1 MAKQRSRADAGKLRL
16 EYIDPADL
24 KKNPRNWRL
33 HPETQMRALSAVME
47 EVGWAG
53 ALLYNERTERLI
65 DGAARKELFE
75 GKGKVPVLIGS
86 WDEATEKKI
95 LATLDPLGAMAEANE
110 AALASLQAEI
120 GSDSDALNQLLAQ
133 QGDEEIELKQLD
145 TRPPPKM
152 SWVLIGIPTAR
163 FGEIAAAV
171 EGLAAIPE
179 IILETT
185 SNDGPKDG

>member
-1 MAKQRSRADAGKLRL
+1 MKAL
-16 EYIDPADL
+16 
-24 KKNPRNWRL
+24 
-33 HPETQMRALSAVME
+33 PEVIQ

-53 ALLYNERTERLI
+53 ALLYNERTQRLI
-65 DGAARKELFE
+65 DGHARKELFE

-95 LATLDPLGAMAEANE
+95 LATLDPLGAMAEANQ
-110 AALASLQAEI
+110 AALAALHAEI
-120 GSDSDALNQLLAQ
+120 GSDPLAQ
-133 QGDEEIELKQLD
+133 FLEAQAAQKTELRELSTK
-145 TRPPPKM
+145 PPPKM

-163 FGEIAAAV
+163 FGEISAVVEALAAV
-171 EGLAAIPE
+171 PE